1 MTSFVSGILPALAL
15 WLAAGVVAAEAPAT
29 YKPPTPGAEVVELRM
44 TWKDAA
50 RQREVPVKIYHPKT
64 GAGPFPVI
72 LFSHGLGG
80 SKENY
85 AYLGRHWAG
94 CGYVSVHLQH
104 AGSDEA
110 VWKDVPMAQRARAL
124 QQSAM
129 NLGNAMDRPK
139 DVSFVLDQL
148 ERQQADSA
156 SPLHGKL
163 KLAAVGM
170 AGHSFGGYTTLAA
183 AGQTFAGALGR
194 GMNLGDPRIKA
205 AIQMS
210 APVPLIR
217 RNLDT
222 VYGSITIPVMHMTG
236 TEDFVEILPQTKPE
250 DRRLP
255 YDHMKH
261 SDTCLVIFNKGDHM
275 IFSGRERAA
284 DPAKIAQDQVFHR
297 LICAGT
303 TAFWDAWLKKLPA
316 AGPWLY
322 GSGYTG
328 LLGDKATF
336 EHKRP

>member
-1 MTSFVSGILPALAL
+1 MLGVLLACNTHGAEPPAAYQP
-15 WLAAGVVAAEAPAT
+15 PA
-29 YKPPTPGAEVVELRM
+29 PGAEVVELRM
-44 TWKDAA
+44 TWKDAE
-50 RQREVPVKIYHPKT
+50 REREVPVKIYHPKA

-104 AGSDEA
+104 AGSDDA

-148 ERQQADSA
+148 ERHQADPA
-156 SPLHGKL
+156 SPLRGKL
-163 KLAAVGM
+163 NLAAVGM

-194 GMNLGDPRIKA
+194 GVNLGDPRIKA

-210 APVPLIR
+210 APVPMIR
-217 RNLDT
+217 KNLDT

-236 TEDFVEILPQTKPE
+236 TDDFVEILPQTKPE

-261 SDTCLVIFNKGDHM
+261 ADTCLVIFIEGDHM
-275 IFSGRERAA
+275 IFSGRERMA
-284 DPAKIAQDQVFHR
+284 DPAKIAQDQEFQR
-297 LICAGT
+297 LIAAGT
-303 TAFWDAWLKKLPA
+303 TAFWDAWLKKMPA
-316 AGPWLY
+316 ARPWLY
-322 GSGYTG
+322 GGGYTK
-328 LLGDKATF
+328 LLGGKATF
-336 EHKRP
+336 ESKRP